1 MHVTVGMANPT
12 SGSIIVD
19 GRNMKDKLEE
29 IQQDMGLCPQK
40 DMLFP
45 NMSVLEQVR
54 FFGMVYTKDFYNKID
69 DNQ

>member
-1 MHVTVGMANPT
+1 MTNPT

-19 GRNMKDKLEE
+19 GKNMKDKWEE

-54 FFGMVYTKDFYNKID
+54 FFGMVY
-69 DNQ
+69 QR